1 MINHRL
7 YPVVICGGAGSRL
20 WPASREEHPKPFLPL
35 PDGQSLLQKTL
46 LRAICLDG
54 VQDILTVTNQELFFT
69 TEDIY
74 QEVERPPGGE
84 LNYILEPTGR
94 NTAAAITS
102 AAIYLLRRHGP
113 EAVMLVLPADHL
125 IQDEEAFANAA
136 RQAAQLAQEGYL
148 VTFGIEPTHA
158 ETGFGYIEADTSVS
172 LAQGMRVKRFVEKP
186 DLVTA
191 QRYCSAGN
199 FYWNSGM
206 FCFQAATLVAEMR
219 VHAPEILDAV
229 EASIAA
235 STYSHNE
242 QRLSLD
248 ASTFSEVP
256 DISIDYALMERS
268 DNVATVP
275 CAIGWSDI
283 GSWTAMSELIDAD
296 AQGNRFT
303 GETVQH
309 EATNNFVHSP
319 ERLTALVG
327 VQDLI
332 VVDTPDAL
340 LITHKDHAQ
349 GVKHIAG
356 QLKQNGHEAYLTH
369 RTVHRPWGT
378 YTTLEEGERFK
389 IKRIV
394 VKPGASLSLQMHHH
408 RSEHWIVVSGVA
420 LIVNGEKE
428 LMLNSNESTFIP
440 AGHKHRLANPGVIE
454 LVLIE
459 VQSGD
464 YLGEDDIVRFDDRYG
479 RA

>member
-1 MINHRL
+1 ML
-7 YPVVICGGAGSRL
+7 YPIIVCGGAGSRL
-20 WPASREEHPKPFLPL
+20 WPASREKHPKPFLPL
-35 PDGQSLLQKTL
+35 PDGQCLLEKTL
-46 LRAICLDG
+46 LRATRLSG
-54 VQDILTVTNQELFFT
+54 SREVLTVTNEELLFF

-74 QEVERPPGGE
+74 KKTQDTCNLR
-84 LNYILEPTGR
+84 YILEPAAR
-94 NTAAAITS
+94 NTAAAIAS
-102 AAIYLLRRHGP
+102 AALYMLRLHGP
-113 EAVMLVLPADHL
+113 EATMLVLPADHL
-125 IQDEEAFANAA
+125 IQDEEAFASAA
-136 RQAAQLAQEGYL
+136 WQAVQLAQEGYL

-158 ETGFGYIEADTSVS
+158 ETGFGYIEADTSDS

-186 DLVTA
+186 DLATA
-191 QRYCSAGN
+191 QRYCAAGN

-206 FCFQAATLVAEMR
+206 FCFQAGTLVNEMR
-219 VHAPEILDAV
+219 THAPEVLNAV
-229 EASIAA
+229 EATLAS
-235 STYSHNE
+235 STYSDND
-242 QRLSLD
+242 QRLRLD
-248 ASTFSEVP
+248 ANSFSKVP

-268 DNVATVP
+268 DRVATVP
-275 CAIGWSDI
+275 CTVGWSDI
-283 GSWTAMSELIDAD
+283 GSWSAMSELVEPD

-309 EATNNFVHSP
+309 AATNNFVYSP

-340 LITHKDHAQ
+340 LITHKGHAQ
-349 GVKHIAG
+349 DVKHIAG
-356 QLKQNGHEAYLTH
+356 QLKQSGHEAYLTH

-420 LIVNGEKE
+420 LVVNGDSE
-428 LMLNSNESTFIP
+428 LILNSNESTFIP
-440 AGHKHRLANPGVIE
+440 SGHKHRLANPGVID

-479 RA
+479 RS